1 MYNIN
6 HVELY
11 RDGKKTD
18 FEFSRTLL
26 LILVSFP
33 KGNPPKIY
41 SVRQKKRNQK
51 KKKNSY
57 EKNDR
62 KKKKKKGMGS

>member
-18 FEFSRTLL
+18 FEFSRILL

-33 KGNPPKIY
+33 EGNPPKIY
-41 SVRQKKRNQK
+41 SVRQQK
-51 KKKNSY
+51 KTKTKTKKQL
-57 EKNDR
+57 
-62 KKKKKKGMGS
+62 